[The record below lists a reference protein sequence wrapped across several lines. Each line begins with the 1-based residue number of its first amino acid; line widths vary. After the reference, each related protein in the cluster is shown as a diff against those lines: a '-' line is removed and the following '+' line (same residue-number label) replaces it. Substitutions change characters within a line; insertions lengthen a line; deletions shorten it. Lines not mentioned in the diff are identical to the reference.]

1 MTQSQN
7 ATAGIAPKAEN
18 GPVEVTVRTPAGFAE
33 LFKINLKQKVHV
45 LLDEAVRTF
54 IKNQQIQPGGYRLVD
69 LTDGTARALTDTAR
83 LGESGVGEG
92 SILSLQSTDPQVDG

>member
-7 ATAGIAPKAEN
+7 ATAESAQNTEN

-33 LFKINLKQKVHV
+33 TFKINLKQKVHV

-54 IKNQQIQPGGYRLVD
+54 TKNQQIQPGGYRLVD
-69 LTDGTARALTDTAR
+69 ITDGTARALTETAR
-83 LGESGVGEG
+83 LGESGVGEL
-92 SILSLQSTDPQVDG
+92 SVLSLQSTDPQVDG